1 MKTIFRLLLLVLM
14 VSGSSVIAQTGR
26 FNVNQFSE
34 KAQDPNTILVD
45 IRTASEFKSGTIP
58 GAVNI
63 DFYQSDFKQ
72 RINLLDK
79 KKNLLIYCA
88 SGNRS
93 GQALPLVG
101 SLGFKSANDL
111 QGGITAW
118 KNAGKKIKTP

>member
-1 MKTIFRLLLLVLM
+1 MKTFFRFLLMLLM
-14 VSGSSVIAQTGR
+14 VSGSTVLAQTGR
-26 FNVNQFSE
+26 LNVNQFSE
-34 KAQDPNTILVD
+34 KVQAANTIIVD

-63 DFYQSDFKQ
+63 DFYQPDFKQ

-101 SLGFKSANDL
+101 SLGFKSVNDL

-118 KNAGKKIKTP
+118 KNAGKKIKMP

>member
-1 MKTIFRLLLLVLM
+1 MKTIFKFLVMVLI
-14 VSGSSVIAQTGR
+14 VSGSSVFAQTGR

-34 KAQDPNTILVD
+34 KVQAANTIIVD

-63 DFYQSDFKQ
+63 DFYQPDFKQ

-101 SLGFKSANDL
+101 SLGFKSVNDL

-118 KNAGKKIKTP
+118 KNAGKKIKMP

>member
-1 MKTIFRLLLLVLM
+1 MKTFFRFLLMLLM
-14 VSGSSVIAQTGR
+14 VSGSTVLAQTGR
-26 FNVNQFSE
+26 LNVNQFSE
-34 KAQDPNTILVD
+34 KVQAANTIIVD
-45 IRTASEFKSGTIP
+45 IRTTSEFKSGTIP

-63 DFYQSDFKQ
+63 DFYQPDFKQ

-101 SLGFKSANDL
+101 SLGFKSVNDL
-111 QGGITAW
+111 HGGITAW
-118 KNAGKKIKTP
+118 KNAGKKIKMP

>member
-1 MKTIFRLLLLVLM
+1 MKTIFKFLVMVLI
-14 VSGSSVIAQTGR
+14 VSGSSVFAQTGR

-34 KAQDPNTILVD
+34 KIQAANTIIVD
-45 IRTASEFKSGTIP
+45 IRTASEFKSGYSP

-93 GQALPLVG
+93 GQALPLIG
-101 SLGFKSANDL
+101 SQGFKSVNDL
-111 QGGITAW
+111 QGGIAAW
-118 KNAGKKIKTP
+118 KNANKKFIKP